1 MTTVAKVFVRGLTVE
16 AEIGVWTEEV
26 GRRQSLI
33 IDVEMEIAPSSWRKL
48 TDTVNYERVVAHA
61 LAIANSGHIGL
72 VEAFAQRLADA
83 CLAESGVQNVRVRV
97 EKPGALV
104 PHALTAG
111 VEIVQSR

>member
-26 GRRQSLI
+26 GRRQPLI
-33 IDVEMEIAPSSWRKL
+33 IDVEIEISSSSWRRL
-48 TDTVNYERVVAHA
+48 ADTINYERVVAHA
-61 LAIANSGHIGL
+61 LTIADSGHIGL

-83 CLAESGVQNVRVRV
+83 CFDEIGVQSVRVRV

-104 PHALTAG
+104 PHALAAG
-111 VEIVQSR
+111 VEIVKSR